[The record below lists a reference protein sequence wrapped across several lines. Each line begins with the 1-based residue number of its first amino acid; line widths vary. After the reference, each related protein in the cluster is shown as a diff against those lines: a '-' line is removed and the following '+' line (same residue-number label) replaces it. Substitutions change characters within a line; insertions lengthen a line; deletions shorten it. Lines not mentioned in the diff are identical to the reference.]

1 MERGGENTQLYQV
14 IRVQQD
20 TLEYRSYTATGAP
33 YDAFDLVQ
41 RAGDA
46 PNEMIDRPPADAPE
60 RTHENTLD
68 YTRP

>member
-14 IRVQQD
+14 VRVRQD
-20 TLEYRSYTATGAP
+20 TLKYRSYTATGTP
-33 YDAFDLVQ
+33 YDAFDLVKQ
-41 RAGDA
+41 DDG
-46 PNEMIDRPPADAPE
+46 PSEMIERSPARTEE